1 MLLARQK
8 EHLVEKA
15 LGLET
20 MRHRVECLHF
30 MNELKV

>member
-15 LGLET
+15 LGLEA
-20 MRHRVECLHF
+20 MRHREECLHF

>member
-1 MLLARQK
+1 MLLVRQK

-20 MRHRVECLHF
+20 MRYRVECLYF